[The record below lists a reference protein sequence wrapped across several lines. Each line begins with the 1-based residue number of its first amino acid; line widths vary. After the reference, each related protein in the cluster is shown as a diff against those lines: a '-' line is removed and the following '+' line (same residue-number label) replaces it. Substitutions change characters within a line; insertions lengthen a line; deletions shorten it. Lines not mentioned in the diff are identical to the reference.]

1 MIATES
7 GHWYKADGTPCYEIA
22 GKDGTLRGTTL
33 RDARKLN
40 LYPSVTTV
48 CSVLDK
54 PGLKQYFR
62 REMFSATATTPRLP
76 GMADEDYFAECCKW
90 ADEHSLLAREAGT
103 AFHGSMEAHVK
114 GKLIPPEHFDLC
126 NKVVCELEKV
136 SVPLMYGKAERSFAH
151 PAGFGGKIDN
161 SGDGWVVDFK
171 TKKTLDKKL
180 AYDQNIQLAAY
191 AWGLGIEAPRLLN
204 VFVGIEDGQV
214 VVHEWDAVEC
224 GKGLRV
230 FKLALALWQ
239 EIKDYRPQTTN
250 QTGETTNE

>member
-1 MIATES
+1 MIETKTIASES
-7 GHWYKADGTPCYEIA
+7 GHWYDKDGKPCYEIA

-48 CSVLDK
+48 YGVLDK
-54 PGLKQYFR
+54 PGLKPYFR
-62 REMFSATATTPRLP
+62 KEMFLATATTPRLP
-76 GMADEDYFAECCKW
+76 GMSDDDYFVECCKW

-103 AFHGSMEAHVK
+103 DVHGSIEAHIK
-114 GKLIPPEHFDLC
+114 GKLVPPEHFDIC
-126 NKVVCELEKV
+126 NKIVIELEKV
-136 SVPLMYGKAERSFAH
+136 SIPLMYGKAERSFAH
-151 PAGFGGKIDN
+151 PAGFGGKIDA
-161 SGDGWVVDFK
+161 SGETWVVDFK
-171 TKKTLDKKL
+171 TKARLDKKL

-224 GKGLRV
+224 AKGLEV
-230 FKLALALWQ
+230 FKLTLALWQ
-239 EIKDYRPQTTN
+239 AVKGYKPL
-250 QTGETTNE
+250 

>member
-1 MIATES
+1 MAAES

-76 GMADEDYFAECCKW
+76 SMTDEDYFAECCKW
-90 ADEHSLLAREAGT
+90 ADEHSMLAREAGT
-103 AFHGSMEAHVK
+103 DVHASLEAHIK
-114 GKLIPPEHFDLC
+114 GKLAPQQHIGLC
-126 NKVVCELEKV
+126 DHVVAELLKVGVNLTT
-136 SVPLMYGKAERSFAH
+136 GKAERSFAH
-151 PAGFGGKIDN
+151 PAGFGGKIDA

-171 TKKTLDKKL
+171 SKKTLDKDESPKSLRL
-180 AYDQNIQLAAY
+180 A
-191 AWGLGIEAPRLLN
+191 
-204 VFVGIEDGQV
+204 
-214 VVHEWDAVEC
+214 
-224 GKGLRV
+224 
-230 FKLALALWQ
+230 
-239 EIKDYRPQTTN
+239 
-250 QTGETTNE
+250 

>member
-7 GHWYKADGTPCYEIA
+7 GHWYTRDGQPCYEIA

-76 GMADEDYFAECCKW
+76 GMTDEDYFAECCKW
-90 ADEHSLLAREAGT
+90 ADEHSMLAREAGT
-103 AFHGSMEAHVK
+103 DVHASLEAHIK
-114 GKLIPPEHFDLC
+114 GKLVQPEHFDLC

-136 SVPLMYGKAERSFAH
+136 SIPLMYGKAERSFAH
-151 PAGFGGKIDN
+151 PAGFGGKIDA

-171 TKKTLDKKL
+171 SKKTLDKKL
-180 AYDQNIQLAAY
+180 AYDQNVQLAAY

-204 VFVGIEDGQV
+204 VFVGVEDGNV
-214 VVHEWDAVEC
+214 VVHEWDAVEA
-224 GKGLRV
+224 GNGLEI
-230 FKLALALWQ
+230 FKHALAIWQ
-239 EIKDYRPQTTN
+239 LQKQYKPTTN
-250 QTGETTNE
+250 RRNDQ

>member
-1 MIATES
+1 MT
-7 GHWYKADGTPCYEIA
+7 
-22 GKDGTLRGTTL
+22 
-33 RDARKLN
+33 
-40 LYPSVTTV
+40 
-48 CSVLDK
+48 
-54 PGLKQYFR
+54 
-62 REMFSATATTPRLP
+62 
-76 GMADEDYFAECCKW
+76 DEDYFAECCKW
-90 ADEHSLLAREAGT
+90 ADEHSLLARDAGT

-126 NKVVCELEKV
+126 NKVVCELEKA

-151 PAGFGGKIDN
+151 PAGFGGKIDA